1 MNTIALTHKP
11 GFYERLVLKTLGQM
25 PMGRLELTLPSGEQL
40 LLGNGEDGLKAR
52 VYIKDKDF
60 FRRIFL
66 YGDIGFGEAYTE
78 GLWETDNI
86 TEVIRWFILNIEH
99 TPGLSGSKTQA
110 AAVNVLRLFNKL
122 FHRRRA
128 NNLDGAR
135 KNIAEHYDL
144 HNDFFALFLDPSMT
158 YSSALFREEGMN
170 LQEAQMAK
178 YERLALQLKLQPGD
192 HVLEI
197 GSGWGGNA
205 IYMARNYGCR
215 VTSITISEE
224 QLKLARQRV
233 QEAGLTDRVSIEL
246 QDYRLLEGSF
256 DKIISIEMLEAVGH
270 EFLESYFQRC
280 HELLNK
286 GGLLA
291 LQVITCPDSR
301 YESLRKGVDWIQKHV
316 FPGTLLPSVG
326 AINKAINKT
335 GDLSLVD
342 LKDIGLHYA
351 RTLSTWHANFNQQ
364 LDNVRKLGF
373 DEQFIRKWNYYLC
386 YCEAAFRMRNIQ
398 VMQMVY
404 SRPNNLSR

>member
-1 MNTIALTHKP
+1 
-11 GFYERLVLKTLGQM
+11 
-25 PMGRLELTLPSGEQL
+25 
-40 LLGNGEDGLKAR
+40 
-52 VYIKDKDF
+52 
-60 FRRIFL
+60 
-66 YGDIGFGEAYTE
+66 
-78 GLWETDNI
+78 
-86 TEVIRWFILNIEH
+86 NIEH